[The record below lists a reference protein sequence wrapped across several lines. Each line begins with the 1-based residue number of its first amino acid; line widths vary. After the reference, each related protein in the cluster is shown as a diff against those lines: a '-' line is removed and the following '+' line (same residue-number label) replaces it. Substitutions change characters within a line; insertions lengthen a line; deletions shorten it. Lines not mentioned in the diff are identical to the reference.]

1 MNVLLWF
8 ALLMLVLGILVF
20 RALGRSARPRV
31 PVRGKQGAG
40 DMGMMGTAPFS
51 AADTSA
57 SCDTSHSGADSCDAG
72 SS

>member
-8 ALLMLVLGILVF
+8 ALLMLVLGILIF
-20 RALGRSARPRV
+20 RALGRTARPRV
-31 PVRGKQGAG
+31 PVRGKRGAG
-40 DMGMMGTAPFS
+40 DMEMANVFLFS

-57 SCDTSHSGADSCDAG
+57 SCDMSQGSAGSCDTG

>member
-31 PVRGKQGAG
+31 PVRGN
-40 DMGMMGTAPFS
+40 T
-51 AADTSA
+51 
-57 SCDTSHSGADSCDAG
+57 DSD
-72 SS
+72 

>member
-40 DMGMMGTAPFS
+40 DMGMTNVFLFS
-51 AADTSA
+51 AADTSGG
-57 SCDTSHSGADSCDAG
+57 CDLSYGGADSCDAG